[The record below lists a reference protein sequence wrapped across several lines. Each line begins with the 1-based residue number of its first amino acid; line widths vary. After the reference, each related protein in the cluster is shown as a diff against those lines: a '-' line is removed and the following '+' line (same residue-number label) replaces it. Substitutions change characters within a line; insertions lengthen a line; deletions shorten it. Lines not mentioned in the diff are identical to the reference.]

1 MRRSINWI
9 KLVGGLSLIAL
20 GAVLLL
26 VESLPAAVREYW
38 PVVFIVWGLWKWVA
52 RYSAKEDA
60 WAGTDYGTGLYVI
73 RRRRRTLRGPRAWLP
88 GFILMVLG
96 GALLWANLDPAGNFA
111 YGPILLIAL
120 GGFQVWRSFAPPPRS
135 DFYGTG

>member
-20 GAVLLL
+20 GAVL
-26 VESLPAAVREYW
+26 VWVKPLPAAVSDYW
-38 PVVFIVWGLWKWVA
+38 PVLLVVWGLWKWAA
-52 RYSAKEDA
+52 RYRVKEDA

-73 RRRRRTLRGPRAWLP
+73 RRRKRSLRGSRTWLP
-88 GFILMVLG
+88 GLILIVLG
-96 GALLWANLDPAGNFA
+96 GVLLWVNRDPVSEFV
-111 YGPILLIAL
+111 YGPLVLIVL